1 MNMNGQI
8 IKPTD
13 SDLIQNEITVFLAG
27 SIEMGNAEDW
37 QTIVQDNLKD
47 LPVTI
52 FNPRRDSWDSSWI
65 QRESNRNF
73 RQQVNWEMNMMNQ
86 ADIIFM
92 NLLGDSKSPISLLEL
107 GLNAE
112 YKKMIVCCPE
122 EFYRRGNVEI
132 VCSRFGIPIYNN
144 FDEAIGSLISLITSK
159 INYNNDR
166 TL

>member
-1 MNMNGQI
+1 MKGQI

-27 SIEMGNAEDW
+27 SIEMGKAEDW
-37 QTIVQDNLKD
+37 QTIVQDNLKN

-92 NLLGDSKSPISLLEL
+92 NLLGDSKSPNIF
-107 GLNAE
+107 
-112 YKKMIVCCPE
+112 I
-122 EFYRRGNVEI
+122 
-132 VCSRFGIPIYNN
+132 
-144 FDEAIGSLISLITSK
+144 
-159 INYNNDR
+159 R
-166 TL
+166 TWT